1 MEERKKKL
9 MLISPMLHQGGFERV
24 CITTARLLQPYF
36 EVIIVIFDS
45 SNIAYDIKGL
55 DVIDIKMGVQ
65 KGKIKK
71 LLNVLKRS
79 RKVKQLKEEL
89 HPDISYSFGPS
100 ANLVNAFS
108 KTKNTKVW
116 LGLRNYTDVEEKLKV
131 KLFVKLAD
139 LIICCSKEIEK
150 EINNRFQFHKTATLY
165 NPYDVE
171 TIRKESE
178 CGEPELPFG
187 ETDEEGRKLRYLVSM
202 GRDDDM
208 KGFWH
213 MLKAFS
219 LIQKNVQEARLLI
232 LGAGTFE
239 TYKKLAED
247 LKISDAVYFAGM
259 RKDPYKYLKK
269 GEIYLLTSQNEGFPN
284 ALVEGMSLGLAAV
297 SVDCMTGPLEILAE
311 DKKQELVEDQLRK
324 KKTEIVYGTYGILL
338 TEMEKEKNLDAS
350 DIQAGEKRLAEVV
363 VDLLRTKERLE
374 KYQHLAKQRAN
385 DFTYESYVEQFL
397 KLEQQRIEKE

>member
-374 KYQHLAKQRAN
+374 KYQQLAKQRAN

-397 KLEQQRIEKE
+397 KLVQQRIEKE

>member
-1 MEERKKKL
+1 MEKRKKKL

-24 CITTARLLQPYF
+24 CITTARLLEPYF
-36 EVIIVIFDS
+36 DVTIVIFDS

-55 DVIDIKMGVQ
+55 TVIDIKMGVQ
-65 KGKIKK
+65 KGKLKK
-71 LLNVLKRS
+71 LLNLFKRS
-79 RKVKQLKEEL
+79 RKVKQLKKEL
-89 HPDISYSFGPS
+89 CPEIAYSFGPS

-116 LGLRNYTDVEEKLKV
+116 LGLRNYTDVEEKHKLR
-131 KLFVKLAD
+131 LFVRRAD

-150 EINNRFQFHKTATLY
+150 EINHRFKFHQTATLY

-171 TIRKESE
+171 IIRKEAES
-178 CGEPELPFG
+178 GEPELPFG
-187 ETDEEGRKLRYLVSM
+187 ETDAAGKKLRYLASM

-219 LIQKNVQEARLLI
+219 LIQKEVPEARLLI

-239 TYKKLAED
+239 TYQKLAED
-247 LKISDAVYFAGM
+247 LGISTAVYFAGM
-259 RKDPYKYLKK
+259 RKDPYRYLKK
-269 GEIYLLTSQNEGFPN
+269 GEIYLLTSRNEGFPN

-297 SVDCMTGPLEILAE
+297 SVDCMTGPLEILME
-311 DKKQELVEDQLRK
+311 EQYHEVVEDQLRK
-324 KKTEIVYGTYGILL
+324 KGTEAVYGTYGILL
-338 TEMEKEKNLDAS
+338 TEMEKERNLDAG
-350 DIQAGEKRLAEVV
+350 DIQAGEKRMAQVV
-363 VDLLRTKERLE
+363 TDLLRTPELLE

-385 DFTYESYVEQFL
+385 DFTYESYVKQFL
-397 KLEQQRIEKE
+397 KLVQQAAARQ

>member
-187 ETDEEGRKLRYLVSM
+187 ETNEEGRKLRYLVSM

-374 KYQHLAKQRAN
+374 KYQQLAKQRAN

-397 KLEQQRIEKE
+397 KLVQQRIEKE

>member
-65 KGKIKK
+65 KGKIRK

-79 RKVKQLKEEL
+79 RKVKQLKQEL

-131 KLFVKLAD
+131 KLFVRLAD

-247 LKISDAVYFAGM
+247 LKISDVVYFAGM

-374 KYQHLAKQRAN
+374 KYQRLAKQRAN

-397 KLEQQRIEKE
+397 KLVQQRIEKE